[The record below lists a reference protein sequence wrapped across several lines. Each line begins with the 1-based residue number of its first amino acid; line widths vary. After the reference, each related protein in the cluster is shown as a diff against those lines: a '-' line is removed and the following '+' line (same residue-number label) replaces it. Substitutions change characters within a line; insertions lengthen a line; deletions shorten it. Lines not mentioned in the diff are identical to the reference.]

1 MEIGKILISMFST
14 VVLTISAL
22 LPIAN
27 PFSTAA
33 LFMSLTG
40 ALSEKDKRHQAYMAC
55 LYMFFILTFFL
66 VAGVLIMNF
75 FGISVAGIR
84 IAGGLIIMVVGFRM
98 LFPSEKELSPQEEK
112 EAREKEDIALVPLA
126 MPSLSGP
133 GAIAVV
139 LSVSSE
145 TTHWY
150 GYIVVA
156 IGIFATAVISYLV
169 LRASARLTKFLGVN
183 GLNVFTKIMGFLLI
197 CIAVQFLASG
207 IFQFIHQ
214 DELKAGGN
222 KPVLSGAPNL
232 SHPQPS
238 TGIIN

>member
-1 MEIGKILISMFST
+1 MPFGNILGAMLST

-33 LFMSLTG
+33 LFMSLSSG
-40 ALSEKDKRHQAYMAC
+40 LSEKDKRHQAYMAGV
-55 LYMFFILTFFL
+55 YMFFILTFFL
-66 VAGVLIMNF
+66 IAGALIMNF

-98 LFPSEKELSPQEEK
+98 LFPTEKELSPQEER

-145 TTHWY
+145 INHWY

-156 IGIFATAVISYLV
+156 IGILATAVISYLV
-169 LRASARLTKFLGVN
+169 LRTSARLTKFLGVN

-214 DELKAGGN
+214 DKVKGKET
-222 KPVLSGAPNL
+222 KPVLSSAQILPTIHL
-232 SHPQPS
+232 S
-238 TGIIN
+238 IR